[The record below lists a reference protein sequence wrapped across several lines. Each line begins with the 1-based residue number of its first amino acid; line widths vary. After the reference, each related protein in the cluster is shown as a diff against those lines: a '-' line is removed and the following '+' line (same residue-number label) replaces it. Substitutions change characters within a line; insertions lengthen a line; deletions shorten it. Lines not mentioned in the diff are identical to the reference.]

1 MRLAVLL
8 LAVAMPLVGWLSQ
21 TGVFGPDQGTISDR
35 YPTLLVAAGYA
46 FSIWSVIFALDLVYA
61 ALQAT
66 GARRRD
72 PVLGRIA
79 PVAAAGFFLTTAWM
93 PLFSQELFWLC
104 VVVIFAALGC
114 IGWCAVVLARA
125 PGRTWAWLALSLHAG
140 WLALAAFLNLAQ
152 TIVADGVLASANM
165 LTWSTVLYL
174 LAAAVLLGTNHLMRG
189 NPAYAAAA
197 TWGLVAVYV
206 EQSRSPLA
214 GSDTA
219 SWIAIGI
226 ALVLAAQTIW
236 LRSRRR

>member
-1 MRLAVLL
+1 MRLVVLL

-46 FSIWSVIFALDLVYA
+46 FSIWSVIFALDLLYGV
-61 ALQAT
+61 LQAT

-79 PVAAAGFFLTTAWM
+79 PAAAAGFFLTTVWM

-114 IGWCAVVLARA
+114 IGWCAVMLARA

-152 TIVADGVLASANM
+152 TIVADGVLSAADM
-165 LTWSTVLYL
+165 LGWSTLLYL
-174 LAAAVLLGTNHLMRG
+174 LAAAVLLGMNRLMRG
-189 NPAYAAAA
+189 NLAFVAAAV
-197 TWGLVAVYV
+197 WGLVAVYV
-206 EQSRSPLA
+206 EQSRSELA

-219 SWIAIGI
+219 SWIAVAITL
-226 ALVLAAQTIW
+226 ALVAQTAW
-236 LRSRRR
+236 LRLRRR